1 MKRKSPAA
9 KQLEIDR
16 LIQARSSGYAKYPR
30 NTFHLLRDKKLTSS
44 EYLLYSLLLTV
55 IADWDH
61 DHFTIFGS
69 YDLNNREVASFYSAS
84 ASTVYRAEKK
94 LINKGLLYIR
104 PDERIAIKGF
114 GLYQKKIDVN
124 KGGRVG
130 VLNLHEFV
138 SNAIVNDASFQKDSA
153 KSHIFVNA
161 EWADYKGLR
170 TVDDYVSHIRAF
182 KGVYKDMNED
192 VDIDPDSDPISDVF
206 ENDADEI

>member
-69 YDLNNREVASFYSAS
+69 YDLNNREVASFYSSSAS
-84 ASTVYRAEKK
+84 AIQSRQTRK
-94 LINKGLLYIR
+94 
-104 PDERIAIKGF
+104 P
-114 GLYQKKIDVN
+114 
-124 KGGRVG
+124 
-130 VLNLHEFV
+130 
-138 SNAIVNDASFQKDSA
+138 SFQT
-153 KSHIFVNA
+153 
-161 EWADYKGLR
+161 R
-170 TVDDYVSHIRAF
+170 
-182 KGVYKDMNED
+182 GVYYQTNC
-192 VDIDPDSDPISDVF
+192 
-206 ENDADEI
+206 N